1 MFFLF
6 RVAFWTAVVAVFV
19 PGASSGIG
27 LAAGPQ
33 TLERFK
39 TGVIQ
44 RLARVRADLN
54 AGNMRA
60 P

>member
-1 MFFLF
+1 MVFLI
-6 RVAFWTAVVAVFV
+6 RAAFWTAVVALYV
-19 PGASSGIG
+19 PGASSGIDD
-27 LAAGPQ
+27 AAGLQ
-33 TLERFK
+33 ALERFK
-39 TGVIQ
+39 ADAIQ